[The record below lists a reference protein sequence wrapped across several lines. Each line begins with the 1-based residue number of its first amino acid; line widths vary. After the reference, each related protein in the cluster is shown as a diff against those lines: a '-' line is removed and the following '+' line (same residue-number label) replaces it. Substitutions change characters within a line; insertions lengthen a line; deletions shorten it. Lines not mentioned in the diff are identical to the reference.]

1 VLPSLDSVSK
11 QLRGKL
17 GEALAMVSRQSQ
29 PLAQVATPDLNAL
42 KAYSLGESAYNH
54 ADLKSAETYFNEALR
69 IDPHFALAR
78 IGLAKIF
85 DAEDQPVKAL
95 QQIRAAQV
103 DHSRLTARDALYVD
117 AWAASYIEPGKSLE
131 KWKLMASV
139 YPDYFPG
146 LNAYAYFVWE
156 YANRYDEA
164 IMYLKQ
170 ALSNKNPHR
179 AATNYLLGALYVE
192 AGQYAKAVHA
202 FSQAAANGAY
212 YQNVLYANA
221 YAAQRKYGEAAALL
235 AKGKASGVHSFDI
248 IDSAWAIAMAVDQ
261 GDWQNANKLMAT
273 TRAQADSL
281 GPRIAGRYTGMAL
294 SLHTLDGTP
303 AKAQLAAIKGY
314 LTQQEKVLAQANPV
328 DRAELKFHVVLAA
341 YLAAR
346 AGEVDLANRALVAAS
361 PASDTDT
368 PVLDNLRDVAR
379 AEIQSALGKPRDA
392 LAILKPLVNG
402 NELYITHVALM
413 SAYADARDEQA
424 ALSEA
429 HWLSAHRGR
438 AYLEFNM
445 QQVLTP
451 FNVATS
457 DLALLRAAEL
467 SGDLGDRVA
476 ARNSLAAFLEA
487 WPRAAMQSDWLA
499 PRLQALKLP
508 KTNH

>member
-1 VLPSLDSVSK
+1 TRAIGAQVALREGARALILPTVADVGGRVRVTAEVIDPNTQATVYSVSADGLGAQSVLPSLDNVSK

-131 KWKLMASV
+131 KWKLMVSV

-281 GPRIAGRYTGMAL
+281 GPRIAG
-294 SLHTLDGTP
+294 
-303 AKAQLAAIKGY
+303 
-314 LTQQEKVLAQANPV
+314 
-328 DRAELKFHVVLAA
+328 
-341 YLAAR
+341 
-346 AGEVDLANRALVAAS
+346 
-361 PASDTDT
+361 
-368 PVLDNLRDVAR
+368 
-379 AEIQSALGKPRDA
+379 
-392 LAILKPLVNG
+392 
-402 NELYITHVALM
+402 
-413 SAYADARDEQA
+413 
-424 ALSEA
+424 
-429 HWLSAHRGR
+429 
-438 AYLEFNM
+438 
-445 QQVLTP
+445 
-451 FNVATS
+451 
-457 DLALLRAAEL
+457 
-467 SGDLGDRVA
+467 
-476 ARNSLAAFLEA
+476 
-487 WPRAAMQSDWLA
+487 
-499 PRLQALKLP
+499 
-508 KTNH
+508 